1 MLAADMQLRVA
12 LTKPMHVGVEG
23 GRGKSWKDML
33 RLDLVTEIAVVLG
46 LGTPNLLAY

>member
-1 MLAADMQLRVA
+1 MQLQVALTKPMRVA

-23 GRGKSWKDML
+23 GRGKTWKDKL

-46 LGTPNLLAY
+46 LGTPN